1 MLQILWRCCKAT
13 YIPTLIPT
21 LALPKGGKGY
31 SIKRLREFPQPF
43 IVLLYYCIIIGINKD
58 NRTNKSY
65 RTNMIYKSY
74 MSYMSYKSSDSIIIY
89 ILLSPST
96 YSSRK
101 RCSPSNTT

>member
-1 MLQILWRCCKAT
+1 MLLILWRCCKAKT
-13 YIPTLIPT
+13 QTHTPTLT
-21 LALPKGGKGY
+21 LPKGGKE
-31 SIKRLREFPQPF
+31 ILNNKRLREFLQPF
-43 IVLLYYCIIIGINKD
+43 IVLLYYYRNNIV
-58 NRTNKSY
+58 NRNNKSY

>member
-1 MLQILWRCCKAT
+1 M
-13 YIPTLIPT
+13 
-21 LALPKGGKGY
+21 
-31 SIKRLREFPQPF
+31 
-43 IVLLYYCIIIGINKD
+43 V
-58 NRTNKSY
+58 NRNNKSY